1 MKRIRNRK
9 FLKAKRMQ
17 YSILLG
23 AYRSSIQ
30 EFFLT
35 AAELT
40 DEAVF
45 EARVAARVAQL
56 ARYGCKDVDTGM
68 ECPGWHIC
76 AYTQPHPSCAPYLLQ
91 WARLQIEEEMDE

>member
-9 FLKAKRMQ
+9 ALMDNRRR
-17 YSILLG
+17 YSRLL
-23 AYRSSIQ
+23 RSFRLSMLESGQ
-30 EFFLT
+30 EIIDWQD
-35 AAELT
+35 AAF
-40 DEAVF
+40 F

-56 ARYGCKDVDTGM
+56 ARYGCKNVDTGM

-91 WARLQIEEEMDE
+91 WVRLQIEEEMDE